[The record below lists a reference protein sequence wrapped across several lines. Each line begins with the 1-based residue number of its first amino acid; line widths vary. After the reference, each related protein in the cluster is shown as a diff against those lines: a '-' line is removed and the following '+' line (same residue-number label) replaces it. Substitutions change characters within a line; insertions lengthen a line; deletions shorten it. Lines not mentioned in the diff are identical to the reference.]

1 MSSLRLVLASLAYHW
16 RMNLAVA
23 GGVAAGTAVLVGAL
37 LVGDSMRGSLRD
49 LTLDRLGP
57 IDEVLLTERFFREEL
72 AREVNADTQF
82 TEHFSAAVPAI
93 LLRASVRIAGQQSG
107 PRANRVNLLG
117 CDARFW
123 ALGPGP
129 PRELSRKEIVL
140 NRPLADKLGVAA
152 GDDVILHLPD
162 PGTVPGDSLLG
173 KKRDTATSPR
183 LSVAAVL
190 PAERLGRFSLEP
202 NQQLPLNAYVPLD
215 GLQRRLDRP
224 DRVNAILVAAKAGDG
239 DRPSENLDVL
249 RQRHE
254 LLEPL
259 LRPTLADYGMQV
271 TENEP
276 DLPEP
281 QRRQF
286 RYLNVTSNRMLLE
299 PEVEAAIHRALEG
312 EEYQP
317 VFTYLANAIDKEK
330 RDAIVEEQD
339 DDGTII
345 PYSTITAVDFAT
357 TNPLGPFLTPDG
369 DPIEPLEANAQAI
382 VLNSWAA
389 DDLGVEPGA
398 KIHVTYFEPESTRGE
413 APERTETFELAA
425 IADLAGPAKDKAFT
439 PTVEGVTDKASIDE
453 WEAPFFPFRRKLV
466 RTKDDDYWQEHGLT
480 PKAFVSLATGRQ
492 LWGSRF
498 GHSTGFRVRQD
509 DEMSVDSLSQKIQR
523 ELEPAK
529 LGFAFQPVKRQ
540 GLEAS
545 V

>member
-37 LVGDSMRGSLRD
+37 LVGDSMRGSLRA

-57 IDEVLLTERFFREEL
+57 IDEVLLTEWFFREEL
-72 AREVNADTQF
+72 AGELSDDAQF
-82 TEHFSAAVPAI
+82 TEHFSAAVPVI
-93 LLRASVRIAGQQSG
+93 LLQSSVRIPGDQSG
-107 PRANRVNLLG
+107 PRANRVNLVG

-123 ALGPGP
+123 ELGPTA

-183 LSVAAVL
+183 LTIAAVL

-202 NQQLPLNAYVPLD
+202 NQQLPLNAGRFSLEPNQQLPLNAYVALD

-224 DRVNAILVAAKAGDG
+224 DRVNAILVAGKAGDG
-239 DRPSENLDVL
+239 DPPSEDRHVL
-249 RQRHE
+249 EQRHE

-259 LRPTLADYGMQV
+259 LRPTLADYGIQV

-281 QRRQF
+281 LRRRF
-286 RYLNVTSNRMLLE
+286 RYFNVTSDRMLLE

-312 EEYQP
+312 AEYQP

-330 RDAIVEEQD
+330 RDAIVKEQD

-357 TNPLGPFLTPDG
+357 TNPLGPFLTPT
-369 DPIEPLEANAQAI
+369 A
-382 VLNSWAA
+382 
-389 DDLGVEPGA
+389 
-398 KIHVTYFEPESTRGE
+398 TESS
-413 APERTETFELAA
+413 P
-425 IADLAGPAKDKAFT
+425 
-439 PTVEGVTDKASIDE
+439 S
-453 WEAPFFPFRRKLV
+453 
-466 RTKDDDYWQEHGLT
+466 
-480 PKAFVSLATGRQ
+480 
-492 LWGSRF
+492 
-498 GHSTGFRVRQD
+498 
-509 DEMSVDSLSQKIQR
+509 
-523 ELEPAK
+523 
-529 LGFAFQPVKRQ
+529 
-540 GLEAS
+540 
-545 V
+545 